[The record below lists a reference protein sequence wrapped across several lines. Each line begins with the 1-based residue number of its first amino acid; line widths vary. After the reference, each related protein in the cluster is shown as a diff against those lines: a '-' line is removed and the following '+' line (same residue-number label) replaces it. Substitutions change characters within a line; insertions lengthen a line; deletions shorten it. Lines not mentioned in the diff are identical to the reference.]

1 MAALLEVVEDFL
13 VGVALVAA
21 YVDGEGAAV
30 GDDVVLCDCV
40 DDGGGGLDWTEE
52 G

>member
-1 MAALLEVVEDFL
+1 MEYVEDFL
-13 VGVALVAA
+13 VGVAFVAA

-30 GDDVVLCDCV
+30 GYDVVLCASV
-40 DDGGGGLDWTEE
+40 DDGGGGLDGAEQ